1 MNIKKIQ
8 ECERRR
14 IERWASFQ
22 LEHNW
27 KKRGIIFSAVL
38 ILALVIIKFLESESH
53 PGILSEYLAHKY
65 ILKKLLLIGLLVISL
80 SKEKVEDEM
89 LISLRAKSFTLAFII
104 AVLYAVIQPFVN
116 SVFFYLFD
124 KNHLSPDFSLFQV
137 LSFML
142 ILQLL
147 FFEFLKKNG

>member
-8 ECERRR
+8 DCERSR

-22 LEHNW
+22 LEYKW
-27 KKRGIIFSAVL
+27 KKRGIIFSALL
-38 ILALVIIKFLESESH
+38 ILALVVIRFLESDSD
-53 PGILSEYLAHKY
+53 PSILSEYLAQKF

-89 LISLRAKSFTLAFII
+89 LMSLRGKSFTLAFII

-116 SVFFYLFD
+116 SVIFYLFD
-124 KNHLSPDFSLFQV
+124 KDQMSPDYSLFQV

-142 ILQLL
+142 IIQLL
-147 FFEFLKKNG
+147 FFEVLKKNR